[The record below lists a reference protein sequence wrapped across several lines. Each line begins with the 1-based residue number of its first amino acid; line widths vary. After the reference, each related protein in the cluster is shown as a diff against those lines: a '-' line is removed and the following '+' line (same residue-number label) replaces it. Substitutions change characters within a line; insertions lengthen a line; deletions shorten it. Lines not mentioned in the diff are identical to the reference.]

1 MPVQVSYPGVYV
13 REIPSGLHTITGVAT
28 SICAFVGAAPRG
40 AVNVPSEIFSFAD
53 YESLFGG
60 LVLDAAG
67 NPGTLGFAVRDFF
80 LNGGSDAIVVRVE
93 GGGGKAASVVL
104 GGTVAVLSLE
114 AASNGTWGNDLW
126 AQADTM
132 LVRDPANATLFNL
145 TILEFSNDQV
155 VARERFQNLSTSPTD
170 PKYVVGFLAANSGL
184 VRAAKA
190 PVGNFGAKALF
201 SAPAPVPPVA
211 PAGGGGAVA
220 VPPPPPAPAKPTD
233 GFARFAPG
241 VDGAPTATDVIGD
254 PDLKT
259 GMFALDGVDL
269 FNMLVLPPIAPIAK
283 AADLSQIVSQATEYC
298 KSRRAIYIMDP
309 PESWFAAWSNPSTA
323 VAAITA
329 DLTTLH
335 GASSGYSA
343 VYFPRVLEPNPL
355 KKFQIETFSPSGA
368 IAGIY
373 ARTDVARGVWKAPA
387 GLEAVFNGVF
397 ALSNA
402 INNAEN
408 GKLNEIGVNC
418 LRTFPLAGNVVWGA
432 RTMDGA
438 DVLESEDKYVPV
450 RRFSLFLEESLF
462 RGTQWVVFEPN
473 AEPLWSQ
480 IRLNVGAFMHELFR
494 QGAFAGVTPQQAYF
508 VQCDAS
514 TTTQND
520 INNGIVNILVGFA
533 PLKPAEFVILEIQ
546 QIAGQVAV

>member
-13 REIPSGLHTITGVAT
+13 KEIPSGLHTITGVAT

-104 GGTVAVLSLE
+104 GGTVLTLE
-114 AASNGTWGNDLW
+114 AASNGTWGNDLF

-132 LVRDPANATLFNL
+132 LVRDPANPTLFNL
-145 TILEFSNDQV
+145 TVMEFSKDQI
-155 VARERFQNLSTSPTD
+155 VAREQFQNLSTNPTD
-170 PKYVVGFLAANSGL
+170 PKYVVGYLAANSGI

-190 PVGNFGAKALF
+190 PVGNFGAKASF
-201 SAPAPVPPVA
+201 PPASATPVA
-211 PAGGGGAVA
+211 PAGGGGG
-220 VPPPPPAPAKPTD
+220 PPAPPVAVAPSKPTD
-233 GFARFAPG
+233 GFAPFAAG
-241 VDGAPTATDVIGD
+241 ADGALAADPIGD
-254 PDLKT
+254 PNLKT
-259 GMFALDGVDL
+259 GMYALDGVDL
-269 FNMLVLPPIAPIAK
+269 FTMLVFPPIAPVAK
-283 AADLSQIVSQATEYC
+283 AADLLSIVSQATEYC
-298 KSRRAIYIMDP
+298 KMRRAIYIMDP

-329 DLTTLH
+329 DLTALH
-335 GASSGYSA
+335 GSSSGYSA
-343 VYFPRVLEPNPL
+343 VYFPRLLEPNPL

-387 GLEAVFNGVF
+387 GLEAVLNGVF
-397 ALSNA
+397 ALSSA

-432 RTMDGA
+432 RTLDGA

>member
-13 REIPSGLHTITGVAT
+13 KEIPSGLHTITGVAT

-60 LVLDAAG
+60 LVLDTAG

-104 GGTVAVLSLE
+104 GGTVLTLE
-114 AASNGTWGNDLW
+114 AASTGTWGNDLFV
-126 AQADTM
+126 QADTM
-132 LVRDPANATLFNL
+132 LVRDPANLTLFNL
-145 TILEFSNDQV
+145 TVMEFSKDQI
-155 VARERFQNLSTSPTD
+155 VAREQFQNLSTNPTD
-170 PKYVVGFLAANSGL
+170 PKYVVGYLAANSGL

-190 PVGNFGAKALF
+190 PVGNFGAKAF
-201 SAPAPVPPVA
+201 FPPAPVVPGA
-211 PAGGGGAVA
+211 PAGGGGG
-220 VPPPPPAPAKPTD
+220 PPAPPAAAVPSKPTD
-233 GFARFAPG
+233 GFAPFAAG
-241 VDGAPTATDVIGD
+241 ADGALAADPIGD
-254 PDLKT
+254 PNLKT
-259 GMFALDGVDL
+259 GMYALDGVDL
-269 FNMLVLPPIAPIAK
+269 FNMLVLPPIAPVAK
-283 AADLSQIVSQATEYC
+283 AADLSSIVTQATDYC
-298 KSRRAIYIMDP
+298 KLRRAIYIMDP

-343 VYFPRVLEPNPL
+343 VYFPRLMESNPL

-387 GLEAVFNGVF
+387 GLEAVLSGVF

-494 QGAFAGVTPQQAYF
+494 EGAFAGVTPQQAYF

-533 PLKPAEFVILEIQ
+533 PLKPAEFVILSIQ
-546 QIAGQVAV
+546 QITGQVAV